1 MAVLSSE
8 KIHLGHLLSAS
19 IELAERAGKE
29 VAEVRMKENQDIDQ
43 EVKGETHEGAKEY
56 VTRGD
61 MMSHRALVKGLLK
74 VFPGIT
80 YVSEEHEKETDSNVR
95 APNIDRKEIM
105 EISTQG
111 DEVDLSRV
119 AVWIDPLDATQEYTD
134 KLLQYVTVMVCI
146 TVDGKPVAGV
156 IHHPDFGEEYPAET
170 TWAWVGHGS
179 SPGLSQAAQTTK
191 KQERNAAMNHLKLI
205 VSRSHAGPVEVA
217 AKTAFG
223 SVTEVIPA
231 GGAGYK
237 VLHVIKGN
245 VDGYV
250 HVTCIKKWDICA
262 GDAILQALGGNMTTL
277 NGKKVD
283 YSANLTPKNELGLLA
298 TLSNHDKMRQK
309 LTAAGT
315 KVEPCKHQQ
324 CIVASYTV

>member
-19 IELAERAGKE
+19 IELAERAGKQ
-29 VAEVRMKENQDIDQ
+29 VAEIRMKENNDIDQ
-43 EVKGETHEGAKEY
+43 TVKGETHEGAKEY

-61 MMSHRALVKGLLK
+61 MLSHRALVKGLLK

-80 YVSEEHEKETDSNVR
+80 YVSEEHEKEKDINVR
-95 APNIDRKEIM
+95 APNLDRKEIM
-105 EISTQG
+105 EISTQQ

-119 AVWIDPLDATQEYTD
+119 AVWIDPLDATQEYTE

-156 IHHPDFGEEYPAET
+156 IHHPHFSDKFLEET

-179 SPGLSQAAQTTK
+179 SLGLSKAAQATK
-191 KQERNAAMNHLKLI
+191 QKEGKTAMDHLKLI
-205 VSRSHAGPVEVA
+205 VSRSHSGPVNA
-217 AKTAFG
+217 SARKAFG
-223 SVTEVIPA
+223 PATKVISA

-237 VLHVIKGN
+237 VLQVIRGN

-250 HVTCIKKWDICA
+250 HVTCIKKWDICS

-277 NGKKVD
+277 DGKKMD
-283 YSANLTPKNELGLLA
+283 YSPHLSPKNEHGLLA
-298 TLSNHDKMRQK
+298 TLSNHDKMREK
-309 LTAAGT
+309 LAASGT
-315 KVEPCKHQQ
+315 KVEPCTH
-324 CIVASYTV
+324 